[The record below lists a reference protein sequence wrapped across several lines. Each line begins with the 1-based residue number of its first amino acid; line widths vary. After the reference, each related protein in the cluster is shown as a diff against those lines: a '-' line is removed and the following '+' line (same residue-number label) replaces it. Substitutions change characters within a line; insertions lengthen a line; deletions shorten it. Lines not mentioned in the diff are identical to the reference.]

1 MTVGLGI
8 IQRLLL
14 KLENLV
20 DVLITSPSSGQV
32 LTYNGSVWVNGSAG
46 SGGVSSLNSLTGAV
60 NLVAGTNITLTP
72 SGQNITISLSG
83 SLYSVVNISSNVT
96 LAVSTYNFI
105 DTTSPRSLQMP
116 APAVGATLWTKDKSF
131 QAQTNNITF
140 TQNASEKIEG
150 LAASYIFAAN
160 GGAVHWVS
168 DGTDWYVFN

>member
-1 MTVGLGI
+1 MVEPTVE
-8 IQRLLL
+8 QLL
-14 KLENLV
+14 
-20 DVLITSPSSGQV
+20 DVNAPAPNNNDV
-32 LTYNGSVWVNGSAG
+32 LTYQSSTMTWIPAPGGSG
-46 SGGVSSLNSLTGAV
+46 GGVSSLNSLTGAV
-60 NLVAGTNITLTP
+60 TLVAGTNITLTP
-72 SGQNITISLSG
+72 SGQNITIAVSG